1 MYIAIDSIST
11 HSKTFITVRIR
22 MSVLLDRAIFGKEQG
37 PFRSLKQ
44 SVPLHHL
51 LHL

>member
-1 MYIAIDSIST
+1 MYIAIDSI
-11 HSKTFITVRIR
+11 FIHFLIPVRIR
-22 MSVLLDRAIFGKEQG
+22 MSVQLNRAIFGKEQG
-37 PFRSLKQ
+37 PFRPLKQ